1 MQKKPKAE
9 IKEKESGSKSYTF
22 FGQNEEPPACAQW
35 HRKNT
40 KSRDKKKKKHDIA
53 YLGTFTL

>member
-1 MQKKPKAE
+1 MQKKHKAE
-9 IKEKESGSKSYTF
+9 IKEEESGSKSYTF

-40 KSRDKKKKKHDIA
+40 KSRDKKKHGIA
-53 YLGTFTL
+53 HLRTFTLG